1 MFDTHDSGRSR
12 LPIVAPTAAA
22 LALAAAATYA
32 WLGRPTD
39 PLAASAQAA
48 PRAGAACRPPLSL
61 EPGKER
67 PAVDASAIPRHSGA
81 PTLDAMTPAHL
92 ETATFALG

>member
-1 MFDTHDSGRSR
+1 MFDTHDTGRSR
-12 LPIVAPTAAA
+12 LPLVAAA
-22 LALAAAATYA
+22 VVALAAAASCGL
-32 WLGRPTD
+32 LGRPAD
-39 PLAASAQAA
+39 PVTGAAPDV

-61 EPGKER
+61 GSGKEP
-67 PAVDASAIPRHSGA
+67 PAMDASANTRHASA